1 MLDVWARRMT
11 PREVPMANAELHEL
25 LRRLHEELGRAT
37 SLDDEARRL
46 VGVLAADLRRV
57 ATRET
62 PSVGAGGAPSASEA
76 EAVGSPGGIEEL
88 AVRFEA
94 EHPAV
99 ASTLRQVADVLGKAG
114 I

>member
-1 MLDVWARRMT
+1 
-11 PREVPMANAELHEL
+11 MASAELHEL

-37 SLDDEARRL
+37 SLDDESRRL
-46 VGVLAADLRRV
+46 VGVLADDLRRV
-57 ATRET
+57 ASRDAPPAVE
-62 PSVGAGGAPSASEA
+62 GAPASTGA
-76 EAVGSPGGIEEL
+76 DGAPGGLEEL